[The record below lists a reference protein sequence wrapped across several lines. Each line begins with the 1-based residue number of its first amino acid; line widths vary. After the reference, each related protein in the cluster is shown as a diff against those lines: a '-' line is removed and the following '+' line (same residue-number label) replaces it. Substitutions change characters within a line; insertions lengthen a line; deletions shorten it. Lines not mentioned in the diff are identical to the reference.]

1 MRYGCHN
8 RAPYKEPH
16 RMSPNCEYTKTDLGK
31 ADARC
36 VGCKWREQNE
46 LAIPA
51 TSTSAVDSEA
61 NQSACEAAARPD
73 AGGSAVNQRLINDLE
88 AWADK
93 IENGEKLITPDEMNC
108 ASVMR
113 LAAQLLAQP
122 ERGCQQCNHPLYCGT
137 KCKNC
142 GRAAS

>member
-1 MRYGCHN
+1 MKYGCHN

-46 LAIPA
+46 LAIPT

-61 NQSACEAAARPD
+61 NQSVCEAAARQD
-73 AGGSAVNQRLINDLE
+73 AGGSAVKKTIEQCYEELREIIDGGSESFTHEDAVQYLK
-88 AWADK
+88 DK
-93 IENGEKLITPDEMNC
+93 
-108 ASVMR
+108 
-113 LAAQLLAQP
+113 LAQP

-142 GRAAS
+142 GRVAS